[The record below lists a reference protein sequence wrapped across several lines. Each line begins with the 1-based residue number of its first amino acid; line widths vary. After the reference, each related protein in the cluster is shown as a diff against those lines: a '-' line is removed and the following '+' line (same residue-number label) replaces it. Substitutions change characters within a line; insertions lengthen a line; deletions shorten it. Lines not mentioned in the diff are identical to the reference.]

1 MCCYFIHKFICLSKL
16 IIILCITDYLT
27 YPDMSESDAP
37 AVDVTDQDSAP
48 PPAGGVTCSLLQNL
62 IFLNWVQFPPLPRV
76 PDLSDPAKFL
86 DCDTCS
92 ACHLYISVTGEE
104 TAHTHRVGAWYMLP
118 AQSSG
123 RVETLASSD
132 TVILYLH
139 GNSYN
144 RSQPHR

>member
-1 MCCYFIHKFICLSKL
+1 
-16 IIILCITDYLT
+16 
-27 YPDMSESDAP
+27 MSEAALP
-37 AVDVTDQDSAP
+37 AVDVNDDQDSTP
-48 PPAGGVTCSLLQNL
+48 PSAGGVTSSLLQNL

-76 PDLSDPAKFL
+76 PDLSDPGKFL
-86 DCDTCS
+86 DSDTCA
-92 ACHLYISVTGEE
+92 ACHLYISVQPSVTGEE
-104 TAHTHRVGAWYMLP
+104 TVHAHRVGAWYMLP

-123 RVETLASSD
+123 KVESLASTD